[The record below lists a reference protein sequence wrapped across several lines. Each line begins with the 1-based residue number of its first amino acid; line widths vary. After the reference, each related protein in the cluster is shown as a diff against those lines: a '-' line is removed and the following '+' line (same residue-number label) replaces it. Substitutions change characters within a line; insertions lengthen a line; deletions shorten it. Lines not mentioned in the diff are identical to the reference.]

1 MDTFGRPLY
10 SDWKKHVS
18 KASNPFEEPKKLYLL
33 ELDVLAFYDVFAHD
47 ILGADWLATK
57 VQGIS
62 QSRGFTATANA
73 LRHIREKNLTYKEAR
88 LNDPDT
94 STHVI
99 VVIDGM
105 CNQGSVSKSVHG
117 LLKTAIRSNTQTL
130 SSYACKC
137 TCMQGTGDITC
148 FD

>member
-18 KASNPFEEPKKLYLL
+18 KVSNPFEGPKKQYLL
-33 ELDVLAFYDVFAHD
+33 ELDVLAFYDVFTHD

-57 VQGIS
+57 IQGIS
-62 QSRGFTATANA
+62 QSRGSTATADA
-73 LRHIREKNLTYKEAR
+73 LHHIREKVLMSKEAR

-99 VVIDGM
+99 VVTDGM

-117 LLKTAIRSNTQTL
+117 LLKTAVRSNTQTL
-130 SSYACKC
+130 SSS
-137 TCMQGTGDITC
+137 CM
-148 FD
+148 